1 MSSESGSF
9 APASGGSASV
19 TRNLEEISSEN
30 DQNAG
35 IADEMEESIENLSAE
50 MIARRGY
57 VNISRNNLQDL
68 TTTKFAQ
75 MIVRENSEREV
86 PIPHSIVK
94 AGYAF
99 RLGYPSQ
106 KERDTAVLHGLV
118 VDSVMV
124 EIEPPTPRI
133 LQTTFRKT
141 IYIFGIPEEES
152 NVRVGKFLEKDGL
165 KPVSDFRKLFIPDT
179 VIAGVLP
186 GGIWNGGRS
195 VVVEAPIGTKIPAF
209 ARYKS
214 PTLKTAPKINIWY
227 PGMGDWC
234 RICLAE
240 GHRASGCPTKNRRW
254 EAVADEFEEMAE
266 WKELMSKLTS
276 EYGDN
281 IVPFFTKENPFSNH
295 YLCEVKVDNVS
306 YKSTEHC
313 LFAKRAIHCNDLEAA
328 EEIKGELTAVKA
340 MKRGQMLP
348 FPGGAKPWHKFAKEV
363 LEAANLAKFK
373 QNDDLRRHLFGTFG
387 KRLVEA
393 STDGY
398 WGCGHSLEALKSNPN
413 IHHPEKWRG
422 FNVMGDILTHLR
434 RNLMSDGAYV
444 GEATVVRNEMENR
457 SRVKRPRES
466 PNDANPKGPSI
477 RRVEST
483 SSLQTEQDEY

>member
-1 MSSESGSF
+1 MAE
-9 APASGGSASV
+9 
-19 TRNLEEISSEN
+19 
-30 DQNAG
+30 
-35 IADEMEESIENLSAE
+35 EMEESIEDLSAE

-75 MIVRENSEREV
+75 MIVRENGEREV

-106 KERDTAVLHGLV
+106 KERDAAVLHGLV
-118 VDSVMV
+118 VDSVIV
-124 EIEPPTPRI
+124 EVEPPTPRN
-133 LQTTFRKT
+133 LRTTFRQT

-152 NVRVGKFLEKDGL
+152 NVRVGKFLEKEGL
-165 KPVSDFRKLFIPDT
+165 QPVSDFRKLFIPDT

-195 VVVEAPIGTKIPAF
+195 VVIEAQIGTKIPAF
-209 ARYKS
+209 TRYKS

-240 GHRASGCPTKNRRW
+240 GHRASGCPRKDRRW
-254 EAVADEFEEMAE
+254 EAVADEFEDMVE
-266 WKELMSKLTS
+266 WKELMMKLTS
-276 EYGDN
+276 EYGDS
-281 IVPFFTKENPFSNH
+281 IEPFFTKDSPFSNH
-295 YLCEVKVDNVS
+295 FPCEVKVDNIT

-313 LFAKRAIHCNDLEAA
+313 LFVKRAIYCNDLAAA
-328 EEIKGELTAVKA
+328 EEIKAEPTAVKA
-340 MKRGQMLP
+340 MKRGQMVP
-348 FPGGAKPWHKFAKEV
+348 FTGGAKPWHKFAKEV

-373 QNDDLRRHLFGTFG
+373 QNDELRRHLFGTFG

-398 WGCGHSLEALKSNPN
+398 WGCGHSLEALRTNPT

-444 GEATVVRNEMENR
+444 DEAAAVRDAMANK
-457 SRVKRPRES
+457 SHGKRPRES
-466 PNDANPKGPSI
+466 PGDANPKGLLL
-477 RRVEST
+477 RRVESRT
-483 SSLQTEQDEY
+483 SVSEQDEY